1 MWLDSLTEPHCSS
14 LGYDRLLTCYAV
26 RPPRAGRVQADVM
39 FLTKLFRGFI
49 SSSHLLQCF
58 SLHVPARDT
67 RVATFTLF
75 TVPRGRVNVIQSSL
89 PVRVPRTVNDFI
101 ALRPS
106 VDIFHDPIGK
116 PKKEIARFTST
127 LDILI

>member
-1 MWLDSLTEPHCSS
+1 MWLASHTEPHCSS

-26 RPPRAGRVQADVM
+26 RPLRARRVQADVM

-49 SSSHLLQCF
+49 SSSYLLQCF

-67 RVATFTLF
+67 RVATSTLF

-101 ALRPS
+101 ASRPS

-116 PKKEIARFTST
+116 LKKEIASFTST
-127 LDILI
+127 LDIFI